1 MAVDNLPTELPRD
14 ASDGFAKDLQERVL
28 PYIFG
33 DDPDKIIERA
43 TICKDG
49 KLTKPFEYL
58 ADYAYA

>member
-1 MAVDNLPTELPRD
+1 
-14 ASDGFAKDLQERVL
+14 L